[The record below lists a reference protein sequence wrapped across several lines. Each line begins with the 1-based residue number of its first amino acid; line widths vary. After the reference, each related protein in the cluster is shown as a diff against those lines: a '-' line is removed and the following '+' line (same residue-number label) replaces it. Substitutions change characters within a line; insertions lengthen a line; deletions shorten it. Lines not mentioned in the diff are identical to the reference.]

1 LGKPHHSIPLYI
13 NACNSSF
20 PRDNLICAAIL
31 FGEKDYFLNKKIKS
45 NLPPEGWR
53 LKEFY

>member
-53 LKEFY
+53 LKVFY